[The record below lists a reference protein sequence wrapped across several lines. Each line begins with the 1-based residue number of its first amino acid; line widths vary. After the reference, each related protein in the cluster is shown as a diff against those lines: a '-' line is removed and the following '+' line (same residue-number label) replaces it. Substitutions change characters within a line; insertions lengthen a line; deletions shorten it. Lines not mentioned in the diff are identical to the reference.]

1 MNLIETDVII
11 CGAGIS
17 GLLMAK
23 SLTNIGIKVACIEKY
38 KRQKDNTE
46 ETDLRSTALLDP
58 AISFFKE
65 IGLWEKFEKVAQPL
79 NSLVICNL
87 DPKTEEINSS
97 CYLLKS
103 RVQFFSLLF
112 LLLSITISPC
122 FIESK
127 CFL

>member
-1 MNLIETDVII
+1 MLKKLKPIETDVII

-23 SLTNIGIKVACIEKY
+23 SLTNIGLKVACIEKY
-38 KRQKDNTE
+38 KIQKDNTR

-65 IGLWEKFEKVAQPL
+65 IGIWEKFEKFAQPL

-87 DPKTEEINSS
+87 DQKLKKLTQVANSLPKNLE
-97 CYLLKS
+97 
-103 RVQFFSLLF
+103 
-112 LLLSITISPC
+112 
-122 FIESK
+122 
-127 CFL
+127 

>member
-1 MNLIETDVII
+1 MLKKLKPIETDVII

-23 SLTNIGIKVACIEKY
+23 SLTNIGLKVVCIEKH
-38 KRQKDNTE
+38 KRQKENTR

-65 IGLWEKFEKVAQPL
+65 IGVWEKFEKFAQTL

-87 DPKTEEINSS
+87 DPKTEEIN
-97 CYLLKS
+97 
-103 RVQFFSLLF
+103 
-112 LLLSITISPC
+112 
-122 FIESK
+122 
-127 CFL
+127 